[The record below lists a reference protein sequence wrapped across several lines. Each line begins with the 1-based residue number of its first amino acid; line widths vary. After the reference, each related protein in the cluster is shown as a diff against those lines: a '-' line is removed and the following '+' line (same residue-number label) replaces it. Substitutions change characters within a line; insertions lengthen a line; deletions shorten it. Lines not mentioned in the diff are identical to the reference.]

1 VANKR
6 GGKIT
11 LEKAKETRVALKA
24 KKRKL
29 DKDRAASKS
38 DKEEM
43 AMYKESMRKVDTHT
57 HTHTHTQRKHAQFH
71 RYIEKHTCKH
81 TCTLTH
87 VHTQNRVEKKT
98 ISFAGTHGV
107 KDTIFDSAKSPSG
120 NTQALIFLPQTQF
133 SPAHTSYRD
142 HTYAGQ
148 GEC

>member
-43 AMYKESMRKVDTHT
+43 AMYKESMRKVDT